1 MEERVEKLAQDGRGE
16 RVLIAGNLRRL
27 RVAGGFSQERLALEA
42 GVDRAYV
49 SGLERARENPTVDV
63 LDRLAA
69 ALDAPLAAFFA
80 EPPAEAAQPAPS
92 LRAGRKARR
101 RRPAD
106 EGVSEARAQPFLATG
121 RGAFVAWEA
130 IAAV

>member
-16 RVLIAGNLRRL
+16 RALIAGNLRRL

-63 LDRLAA
+63 LERLAA

-80 EPPAEAAQPAPS
+80 EPPDAAWPAPS
-92 LRAGRKARR
+92 LRAGRKARKSGHG
-101 RRPAD
+101 PSGC
-106 EGVSEARAQPFLATG
+106 EEPGRAFI
-121 RGAFVAWEA
+121 FS
-130 IAAV
+130 